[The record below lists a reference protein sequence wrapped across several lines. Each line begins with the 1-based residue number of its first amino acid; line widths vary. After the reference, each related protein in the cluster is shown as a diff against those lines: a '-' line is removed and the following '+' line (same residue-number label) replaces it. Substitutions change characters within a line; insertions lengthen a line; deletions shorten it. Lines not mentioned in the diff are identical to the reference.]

1 MNTVRTIRPCVDQLP
16 RKPITTVLNM
26 SGSKI
31 KVGVLFGGRSAEHEI
46 SLVSARNVI
55 AGLDP
60 AKYEVVPIGIDRD
73 GRWLTAREAS
83 LLLTD
88 SPDPAQSLPVLNVAS
103 GQALELLPGKSET
116 AIQSTDGDL
125 SNKNGPR
132 TPLAVDVIFP
142 VLHGTYGEDGSV
154 QGLLKLLGIPYVG
167 PDPLGSTVGMDK
179 DVMKRLL
186 RDAGIPNAR
195 FRVYSGRTAGAAFP
209 KSRSGE
215 ADHNESQ
222 AIVKELGLPLYVKP
236 ANMGSSVGITRV
248 QQAQDLI
255 AAVHEALKYD
265 NKILIEENIV
275 GREIECAV
283 LGNETPLASIP
294 GEIIPKDGFYSYE
307 AKYLDEKGAALEIP
321 AKLSA
326 DLVKRVQEI
335 SVRTYET
342 LCLEG
347 MSRVD
352 MFVLDSGEIYINE
365 VNTIPGFTGI
375 SMYPKLWEHSGLPL
389 PELLDRLIELALE
402 RHRRAAAL
410 QTTVE

>member
-1 MNTVRTIRPCVDQLP
+1 MNET
-16 RKPITTVLNM
+16 
-26 SGSKI
+26 KI

-60 AKYEVVPIGIDRD
+60 LKYDVIPIGIDRD
-73 GRWLTAREAS
+73 GRWLTAGAAS
-83 LLLTD
+83 QLLRD
-88 SPDPAQSLPVLNVAS
+88 SPDPARSLPVLEAS
-103 GQALELLPGKSET
+103 NGTELSLSPGKSDGAFQKIGSGGQT
-116 AIQSTDGDL
+116 IGAGAQSGDL
-125 SNKNGPR
+125 ARGA
-132 TPLAVDVIFP
+132 LALDVIFP

-154 QGLLKLLGIPYVG
+154 QGLLKLLGVPYVG

-186 RDAGIPNAR
+186 RDAGIANAR
-195 FRVYSGRTAGAAFP
+195 FRVYSKRRADAAFGAP
-209 KSRSGE
+209 PDVAAASKASTDE
-215 ADHNESQ
+215 AGSVV
-222 AIVKELGLPLYVKP
+222 AELGLPLYVKP

-248 QQAQDLI
+248 QKVEDLA

-283 LGNETPLASIP
+283 LGNEDPQASIP

-321 AKLSA
+321 AKLT
-326 DLVKRVQEI
+326 DDEVRRVQEL

-352 MFVLDSGEIYINE
+352 MFVLASGEIYINE

-375 SMYPKLWEHSGLPL
+375 SMYPKLWEHSGLAL
-389 PELLDRLIELALE
+389 PRLLDRLIELALD
-402 RHRRAAAL
+402 RHRRQSAL
-410 QTTVE
+410 QTSVE

>member
-1 MNTVRTIRPCVDQLP
+1 
-16 RKPITTVLNM
+16 M
-26 SGSKI
+26 SQSRI

-73 GRWLTAREAS
+73 GRWLTAGQAS
-83 LLLTD
+83 ELLID
-88 SPDPAQSLPVLNVAS
+88 SPDPAHALPVLNAAS
-103 GQALELLPGKSET
+103 GQELALSPGRSDTALRPAIGKSG
-116 AIQSTDGDL
+116 ALDSPAGANSQDAA
-125 SNKNGPR
+125 R
-132 TPLAVDVIFP
+132 ALAVDVIFP

-154 QGLLKLLGIPYVG
+154 QGLLKLLGVPYVG

-195 FRVYSGRTAGAAFP
+195 FRVYSRRTAHQAFGDSSETSQ
-209 KSRSGE
+209 KSAGGSSSE
-215 ADHNESQ
+215 TQS
-222 AIVKELGLPLYVKP
+222 IVDELGLPLYVKP
-236 ANMGSSVGITRV
+236 ANMGSSVGISRV
-248 QQAQDLI
+248 QRAEDLA

-265 NKILIEENIV
+265 NKVLIEENIV

-283 LGNETPLASIP
+283 LGNEEPEASVP
-294 GEIIPKDGFYSYE
+294 GEIVPKDGFYSYE

-321 AKLSA
+321 AKLTP
-326 DLVKRVQEI
+326 DEIQRVQALSI
-335 SVRTYET
+335 RTYET

-352 MFVLDSGEIYINE
+352 MFLLNSGEIYINE

-375 SMYPKLWEHSGLPL
+375 SMYPKLWEESGRPL
-389 PELLDRLIELALE
+389 AQLLDRLIELALE
-402 RHRRAAAL
+402 RHRRQSAL
-410 QTTVE
+410 QTSVE

>member
-1 MNTVRTIRPCVDQLP
+1 MNDQ
-16 RKPITTVLNM
+16 T
-26 SGSKI
+26 KI

-73 GRWLTAREAS
+73 GSWLTAREAS
-83 LLLTD
+83 ELLVD
-88 SPDPAQSLPVLNVAS
+88 SPDPARSLPVLNVSS
-103 GQALELLPGKSET
+103 GQALSLAPGASAGALKT
-116 AIQSTDGDL
+116 GGDAQSSGSPGL
-125 SNKNGPR
+125 Q
-132 TPLAVDVIFP
+132 VDVIFP

-186 RDAGIPNAR
+186 RDADIPNAR
-195 FRVYSGRTAGAAFP
+195 FRVYLRQAALSAFGAFETDDANAAQVSETA
-209 KSRSGE
+209 RE
-215 ADHNESQ
+215 
-222 AIVKELGLPLYVKP
+222 IVAELGLPLYVKP

-248 QQAQDLI
+248 KSVEDL
-255 AAVHEALKYD
+255 ASAVHEALKYD

-283 LGNETPLASIP
+283 LGSQEEPAASIP

-321 AKLSA
+321 ARLNA
-326 DLVKRVQEI
+326 ATVKRVQEI
-335 SVRTYET
+335 SIRTYQA

-352 MFVLDSGEIYINE
+352 MFVLESGEIYINE

-375 SMYPKLWEHSGLPL
+375 SMYPKLWEHSGLSFDK
-389 PELLDRLIELALE
+389 LLDRLIELALD
-402 RHRRAAAL
+402 RHRLQGAL
-410 QTTVE
+410 QTSVE

>member
-1 MNTVRTIRPCVDQLP
+1 
-16 RKPITTVLNM
+16 M
-26 SGSKI
+26 SSPKI

-60 AKYEVVPIGIDRD
+60 EKYEVVPIGIDRD

-83 LLLTD
+83 RLLIDGSTAK
-88 SPDPAQSLPVLNVAS
+88 SMPVLNAAAGVE
-103 GQALELLPGKSET
+103 LELLPGHST
-116 AIQSTDGDL
+116 SALQSAGDAATGRARSSL
-125 SNKNGPR
+125 S
-132 TPLAVDVIFP
+132 VDVIFP
-142 VLHGTYGEDGSV
+142 ILHGTYGEDGSV

-195 FRVYSGRTAGAAFP
+195 FRAYLRPKAVTAFALSP
-209 KSRSGE
+209 DDSGE
-215 ADHNESQ
+215 LQRPQ
-222 AIVKELGLPLYVKP
+222 ANHPVPDEARALVNELGLPLYVKP
-236 ANMGSSVGITRV
+236 ANMGSSVGISRV
-248 QQAQDLI
+248 KQIEDLA
-255 AAVHEALKYD
+255 AAVHEALLYD

-283 LGNETPLASIP
+283 LGNESPEASIA

-321 AKLSA
+321 AKISDAEL
-326 DLVKRVQEI
+326 KKVQEI
-335 SVRTYET
+335 SIRTYQA

-352 MFVLDSGEIYINE
+352 MFLRPSGEIYINE

-389 PELLDRLIELALE
+389 PRLLDRLIELALE
-402 RHRRAAAL
+402 RDRRQSKL
-410 QTTVE
+410 RTSVH